1 MKRIALG
8 IGMAALAAAA
18 FLFGRTT
25 GIRHAIEDA
34 EMSIVE
40 FGDPE
45 GIPGDF
51 DLRIWID
58 LDGETYEH
66 FGYIG

>member
-8 IGMAALAAAA
+8 IGVAVLVAAA

-25 GIRHAIEDA
+25 GIRHAVEDA
-34 EMSIVE
+34 ELYIVE

-45 GIPGDF
+45 GIPEDF

-58 LDGETYEH
+58 LDGQTYEH
-66 FGYIG
+66 FAYIG

>member
-45 GIPGDF
+45 GIPGGF